1 MAPID
6 VYVKMR
12 GLLESLVM
20 FTYQKI
26 KKSGHVHRRAL
37 NAPMRE
43 LIQVKGMK
51 NIEDHQK

>member
-1 MAPID
+1 MAPIN

-20 FTYQKI
+20 FIY
-26 KKSGHVHRRAL
+26 HVHRRAI

-43 LIQVKGMK
+43 FIPVKGMK
-51 NIEDHQK
+51 NIKEHQK